1 MLEFLGVSQSV
12 LLVITLC
19 AFVTGALHGATGLAG
34 GVTMTAILSHIV
46 GIKVA
51 IAMMTCALVFS
62 HASRIGWYWHYTDW
76 AIARRVLL
84 FGLPMTAVGTL
95 LFTVMDPQ
103 VVALIFAGVL
113 VLSLPIKIWARGKG
127 MKTGPRVLAAASS
140 VWGLL
145 AGNVTGPGFFLAPFL
160 LGTGMNRLAFV
171 GSMAIIALTMNLLKL
186 SVFGFTEFVDARI
199 FTLGVFIGLI
209 SIPANWI
216 GKVVLKQMSDRQH
229 TLVVDGLTL
238 LLILNFVSLALGY

>member
-1 MLEFLGVSQSV
+1 
-12 LLVITLC
+12 
-19 AFVTGALHGATGLAG
+19 
-34 GVTMTAILSHIV
+34 
-46 GIKVA
+46 
-51 IAMMTCALVFS
+51 
-62 HASRIGWYWHYTDW
+62 
-76 AIARRVLL
+76 
-84 FGLPMTAVGTL
+84 MTAVGTL

-103 VVALIFAGVL
+103 VVALIFAGIL
-113 VLSLPIKIWARGKG
+113 VLSLPIKIWARAKG
-127 MKTGPRVLAAASS
+127 IKTGPRVLAAASS

-216 GKVVLKQMSDRQH
+216 GKVVLKQLSDRQH
-229 TLVVDGLTL
+229 TL
-238 LLILNFVSLALGY
+238 SC